1 MDKFIYI
8 RCILTFISGSLFKPP
23 YNRWKIQITYNQIT
37 DKKEPPNKQNQRI
50 KLDLTN
56 TNSQAW

>member
-1 MDKFIYI
+1 M
-8 RCILTFISGSLFKPP
+8 
-23 YNRWKIQITYNQIT
+23 KIQITYNQIT

-56 TNSQAW
+56 PNSQA